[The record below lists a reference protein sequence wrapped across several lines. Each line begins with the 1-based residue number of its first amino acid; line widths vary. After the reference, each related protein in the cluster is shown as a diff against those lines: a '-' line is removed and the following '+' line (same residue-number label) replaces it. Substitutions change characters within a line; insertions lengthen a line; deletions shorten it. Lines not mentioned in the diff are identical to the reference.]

1 MSIQESIKVLPL
13 DIDIKVL
20 LKNGKE
26 ISGTVGQP
34 EYENTMV
41 IHSCGSMYEIDV
53 AEVSAIA
60 YKDPRQ
66 TN

>member
-34 EYENTMV
+34 EYENTLV
-41 IHSCGSMYEIDV
+41 IHSFGSMYEID
-53 AEVSAIA
+53 AADVSVLVYA
-60 YKDPRQ
+60 DPRQ